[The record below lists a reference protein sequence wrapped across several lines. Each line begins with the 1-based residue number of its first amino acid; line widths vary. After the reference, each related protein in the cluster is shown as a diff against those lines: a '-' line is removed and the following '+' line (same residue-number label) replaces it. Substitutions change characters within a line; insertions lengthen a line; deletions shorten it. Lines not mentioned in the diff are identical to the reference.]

1 MPASRQGP
9 CVLGTCDDGSGVLTG
24 RFRRRTEIDDGRL
37 QEKVRRAA
45 ELAKRGDR
53 DALRFLYVSYADNIY
68 GFVLSIVRDEHD
80 AEDVTQHVFAKLM
93 TAIARYEPRDVPF
106 SAWILRVAR
115 NVALDHLRQRR
126 PIPVEDVRRSE
137 TPPDGDRAEGL
148 QEALDALP
156 GDQRTVLL
164 LRHMVG
170 LSPGEIAQRLGRSES
185 SVHGLHHRGR
195 QTVRESLARGGCAP
209 RLQTRPAA

>member
-1 MPASRQGP
+1 MSVPRQGSRD
-9 CVLGTCDDGSGVLTG
+9 LARCDHEGGVVSG
-24 RFRRRTEIDDGRL
+24 RFRRRAVIDDAGM
-37 QEKVRRAA
+37 QDKVLRAV
-45 ELAKRGDR
+45 ELAKLGDR

-93 TAIARYEPRDVPF
+93 TAIRRYEPRSVPF

-115 NVALDHLRQRR
+115 NVALDHLRQRH
-126 PIPVEDVRRSE
+126 PIPVEEVRRSDL
-137 TPPDGDRAEGL
+137 PPDHARAEGL

-156 GDQRTVLL
+156 DDQRTVLL

-170 LSPGEIAQRLGRSES
+170 LSPGEIAERLGRSES

-195 QTVRESLARGGCAP
+195 QAVRETLTRVGCAP
-209 RLQTRPAA
+209 RLQHSRVA